1 MIFCYL
7 KTPSGDVTGHPRVEI
22 DVTASYQAAAIQY
35 VPNEDCKYFYQFCG
49 DSEPINAFIE
59 AYGQNMYIDFMRHL
73 TQTSEDAQVPE
84 EELLYIVEYGYN
96 ADSEK

>member
-1 MIFCYL
+1 MPGAEYLIITVGCNDEGGQNPADMKICYL

-49 DSEPINAFIE
+49 DLNLS
-59 AYGQNMYIDFMRHL
+59 MRL
-73 TQTSEDAQVPE
+73 SKPMDKICISI
-84 EELLYIVEYGYN
+84 L
-96 ADSEK
+96 